1 MQEYNAMP
9 SNRRRVICS
18 SAPLGLERSSDAEYE
33 KLYKSPLQVTRE
45 HCVESGQPDI
55 TQVDSLIF
63 MNAFN
68 HIKQGDKPTFT
79 ITSTPI
85 RAGSTGANMVPLE
98 TDLCLKFM
106 HIPVDKFNFGDL
118 SAFTAD
124 IKQGAQCIPVSFAD
138 KMLRSVLNEFGQSED
153 WSNFLRGVDPLVYT
167 VVCTTDLWPT
177 PRWCTFRAFGD
188 LGASQSRTKELLCSA
203 WPMTCRYTG
212 LIAQI

>member
-1 MQEYNAMP
+1 MDAGANYARSAVYSPISTGNEEGNMQEYNAMP
-9 SNRRRVICS
+9 SNHRKVICS
-18 SAPLGLERSSDAEYE
+18 SAPLWLERLSDAEYE

-79 ITSTPI
+79 VTSTPI
-85 RAGSTGANMVPLE
+85 RAGSTGANMVPSE

-118 SAFTAD
+118 S
-124 IKQGAQCIPVSFAD
+124 P
-138 KMLRSVLNEFGQSED
+138 
-153 WSNFLRGVDPLVYT
+153 
-167 VVCTTDLWPT
+167 PT
-177 PRWCTFRAFGD
+177 H
-188 LGASQSRTKELLCSA
+188 LH
-203 WPMTCRYTG
+203 
-212 LIAQI
+212 